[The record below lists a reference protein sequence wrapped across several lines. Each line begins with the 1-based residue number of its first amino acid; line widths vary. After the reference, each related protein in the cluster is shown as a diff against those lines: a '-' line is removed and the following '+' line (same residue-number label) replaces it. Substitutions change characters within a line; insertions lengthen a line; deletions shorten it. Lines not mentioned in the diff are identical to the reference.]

1 MKISIDDVKDILNKV
16 NMGGGVAI
24 THPWKLNSQR
34 WW

>member
-16 NMGGGVAI
+16 NMGGVAI